1 MREQLQFLI
10 RTPREIVLERG
21 IRGLRVPTV
30 SGQVGIR
37 RGAEP
42 LLLVVEAGLIVVH
55 AGGVDSFAAS
65 AGGLLECDAQ
75 RCVLYTPFA
84 VTGAADAE
92 VLAALDRALATPDG
106 ELAARRHLDEL
117 EQRIVRELGHRSRR
131 GQGAGW

>member
-1 MREQLQFLI
+1 MREPLQLRIL
-10 RTPREIVLERG
+10 TPRETVLELG
-21 IRGLRVPTV
+21 VRGLRVPTA

-55 AGGVDSFAAS
+55 AGDVDSFAAS
-65 AGGLLECDAQ
+65 AGGLLECDVR

-84 VTGAADAE
+84 VTGAADAD

-106 ELAARRHLDEL
+106 ELAVRRHLGEL
-117 EQRIVRELGHRSRR
+117 EQRIVRELGHRDRR
-131 GQGAGW
+131 AQGAGW